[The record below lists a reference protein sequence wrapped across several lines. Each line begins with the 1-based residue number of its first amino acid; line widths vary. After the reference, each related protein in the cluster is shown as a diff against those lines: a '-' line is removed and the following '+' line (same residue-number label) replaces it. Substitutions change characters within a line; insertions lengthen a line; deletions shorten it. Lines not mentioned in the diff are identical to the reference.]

1 MMALSFKRL
10 VSAFS
15 YGQKKQEGRPRS
27 QQRERFNPLTG
38 KTEVISGTKAGKRRA
53 RLSFGDPLRTHD
65 LRGPVGKKPTKAQR
79 REEQ

>member
-1 MMALSFKRL
+1 MGKR
-10 VSAFS
+10 S
-15 YGQKKQEGRPRS
+15 KKVARGS
-27 QQRERFNPLTG
+27 QQRERFNTLTG

>member
-1 MMALSFKRL
+1 MGKR
-10 VSAFS
+10 S
-15 YGQKKQEGRPRS
+15 KKVARGS

-65 LRGPVGKKPTKAQR
+65 LRGPVGKKKPTKAQR